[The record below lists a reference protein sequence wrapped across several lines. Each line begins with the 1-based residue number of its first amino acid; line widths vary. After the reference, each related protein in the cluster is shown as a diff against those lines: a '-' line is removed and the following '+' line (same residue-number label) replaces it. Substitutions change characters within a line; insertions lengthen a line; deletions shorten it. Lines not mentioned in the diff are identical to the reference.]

1 MSTWRDE
8 LRVGLE
14 QAGDQRI
21 PRTEPDH
28 PLYPMILAAL
38 DTFKAE
44 LEGHGVTAYT
54 RGSVPSNGGQIEIW
68 QPDKR
73 AFQIDLFIDD
83 DAVEIGSGYVM
94 DVYPFMTQ
102 TINVAEVATPD
113 DLAQIFTRMYV
124 AFLQSDR
131 KSTIERLAEKRG
143 PNPVLQHLKRKR
155 ESGRL

>member
-1 MSTWRDE
+1 MNTWQAE
-8 LRVGLE
+8 LQAGLE

-28 PLYPMILAAL
+28 PLYPTILAAL

-44 LEGHGVTAYT
+44 LEGHGIIAYT
-54 RGSVPSNGGQIEIW
+54 RGSVPGNGGQIENW
-68 QPDKR
+68 QPDKQ
-73 AFQIDLFIDD
+73 AFRIYLFIDD
-83 DAVEIGSGYVM
+83 DAVEISSGYIM

-102 TINVAEVATPD
+102 SINVAEAATPD
-113 DLAQIFTRMYV
+113 ALAQIFTRMYV

-131 KSTIERLAEKRG
+131 KSTIERLAEKRS